1 MSAATREAAAGEE
14 ETAAALRWVCGLLGD
29 CGIPFQVTGDAA
41 AMAHGARRPVRRL
54 ELCIAAEH
62 VPALV
67 RVAPERVADHPWR
80 RLDDAWDRV
89 ALSLSYDGTIIDVWI
104 AEAARLKDTATGE
117 WREADVDPE
126 ASVTM
131 KVWNVEAP
139 VTPREQL
146 LDQRRRLGRGADR
159 QDVHDIVIAARRTAG
174 SASPSAGR

>member
-1 MSAATREAAAGEE
+1 MSAATGAAAAGEGAR
-14 ETAAALRWVCGLLGD
+14 AAALRWVCSLLGD

-89 ALSLSYDGTIIDVWI
+89 ALSLSYDGTIIDVWV
-104 AEAARLKDTATGE
+104 AEAARLKDAAKGE
-117 WREADVDPE
+117 WREADIDPE

-131 KVWNVEAP
+131 EAWGIEAP

-146 LDQRRRLGRGADR
+146 LEQKRRLDRRGDR
-159 QDVHDIVIAARRTAG
+159 KDIRDILRP
-174 SASPSAGR
+174 AS